1 MKKRFIL
8 LALLSTTFLQQ
19 SMAQENISIGPIFG
33 TSISNLRGDIS
44 NNNWKAGLTVG
55 GFYNYSS
62 RSGFGFSGQL
72 LYTQMGAKIN
82 NKTDEIN
89 LNYLQVPLFATF
101 FFGKP
106 GNVLRPKLFLGPTA
120 NFLLS
125 ARNEESESI
134 RGDRNNRQYYPFDL
148 GITGGAG
155 LNYLINQKVWL
166 NFDVRYGVGLL
177 DVSKNPSTFLAN
189 NNWGINLGVS
199 FPFGTYDKR
208 SKRLRTR

>member
-1 MKKRFIL
+1 MKKSLIL
-8 LALLSTTFLQQ
+8 LAFLSSAVLQQ
-19 SMAQENISIGPIFG
+19 SMAQENVSIGPIFG

-44 NNNWKAGLTVG
+44 NNHWKAGLTVG

-72 LYTQMGAKIN
+72 LYTQMGAKVN

-101 FFGKP
+101 FFGQR
-106 GNVLRPKLFLGPTA
+106 GNELRPKLFLGPTA

-125 ARNEESESI
+125 ARNEDSESI
-134 RGDRNNRQYYPFDL
+134 RGDRNNRQFNPFDL

-155 LNYLINQKVWL
+155 LNYLINDKVWL
-166 NFDVRYGVGLL
+166 NFDVRYGIGLL
-177 DVSKNPSTFLAN
+177 DVSKNPSVFLAN
-189 NNWGINLGVS
+189 NNWGINMGVS
-199 FPFGTYDKR
+199 FPFGTYNKR
-208 SKRLRTR
+208 SKQLRTR